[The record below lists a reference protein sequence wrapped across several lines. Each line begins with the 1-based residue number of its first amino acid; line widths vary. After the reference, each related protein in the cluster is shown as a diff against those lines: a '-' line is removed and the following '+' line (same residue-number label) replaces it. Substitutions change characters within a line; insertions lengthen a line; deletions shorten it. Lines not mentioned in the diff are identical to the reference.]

1 VIVGCGRTGATLAEL
16 LDAAGHSVLIMDT
29 QTSAFDRLPDS
40 FNGEA
45 IRGDGTDE
53 GVLRRAGAVDAD
65 VFVILTQG
73 DNRNVMGAQI
83 ARDSLGIPRVIAKVN
98 DPVRARV
105 YAELGI
111 ATVCR
116 TVMLADTLLGAIGEP
131 VTGIPWMFQPQDAGA
146 GPGSAPVEPAGR
158 QPGAAQEG

>member
-1 VIVGCGRTGATLAEL
+1 MKVVIVGCGRTGATMAEL

-29 QTSAFDRLPDS
+29 QATAFDRLPAS
-40 FNGEA
+40 FHGEA

-53 GVLRRAGAVDAD
+53 GVLRRVGAADAD
-65 VFVILTQG
+65 VFMILTQG
-73 DNRNVMGAQI
+73 DNRNVMGAQV
-83 ARDSLGIPRVIAKVN
+83 ARDSLNIRSVIAKVN
-98 DPVRARV
+98 DPVRAQV

-131 VTGIPWMFQPQDAGA
+131 ATGMRWLFEAPGPASGEGSPQA
-146 GPGSAPVEPAGR
+146 GPRSA
-158 QPGAAQEG
+158 AAQEG